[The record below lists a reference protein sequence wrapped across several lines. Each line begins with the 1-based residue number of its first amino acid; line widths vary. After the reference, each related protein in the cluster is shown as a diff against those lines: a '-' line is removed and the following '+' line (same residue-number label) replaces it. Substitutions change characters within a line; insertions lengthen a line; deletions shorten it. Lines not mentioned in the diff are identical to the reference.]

1 MLILNVAS
9 GLTGTLLL
17 LAQLTLL
24 AAVIADAAEGRLR
37 QVPASLVAAVVV
49 IIAARAGLT
58 HVVEVSGR
66 RTATRVM
73 SALRAELVERRLH
86 PGSRAPRHWDSAELA
101 AGAVQGVDGLETYF
115 ARYLPQVVLA
125 VLVPVA
131 VLCWSATVDLT
142 SALIMAV

>member
-73 SALRAELVERRLH
+73 SALRADLVERRLH
-86 PGSRAPRHWDSAELA
+86 PGRRAPRHWDSAELA
-101 AGAVQGVDGLETYF
+101 T
-115 ARYLPQVVLA
+115 
-125 VLVPVA
+125 
-131 VLCWSATVDLT
+131 
-142 SALIMAV
+142 